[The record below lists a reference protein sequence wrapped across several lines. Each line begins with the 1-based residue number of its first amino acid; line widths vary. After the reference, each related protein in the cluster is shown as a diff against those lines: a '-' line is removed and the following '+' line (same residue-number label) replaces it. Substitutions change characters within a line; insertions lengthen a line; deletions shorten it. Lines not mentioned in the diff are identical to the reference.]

1 MGMHW
6 QRSVPSRQ
14 PGAAGDGGVEPLKH
28 VIEEYRHRL
37 RRVTCTCGWQ
47 GTSNEGDPKGWKAH
61 LAQVRR
67 EQREE
72 GLKAP

>member
-1 MGMHW
+1 MHW
-6 QRSVPSRQ
+6 QRSPASR
-14 PGAAGDGGVEPLKH
+14 AASAPEGPEPFKH

-37 RRVTCTCGWQ
+37 RQVTCTCGWQ
-47 GTSNEGDPKGWKAH
+47 GTSIEGDPTGWKAH

-72 GLKAP
+72 SAKSG